1 MLSLALDVVGWQASG
16 MTARLSRHTLRRRV
30 NFYEVDQAAIVH
42 FSNFYRYMEEAEHAF
57 WRATGLA
64 LSDAGA
70 LGFPRVAAAFEFHA
84 PLRFDDQFDVELL
97 IAAIGRSSLRYSCR
111 ITRDGVPIA
120 TGTMTIVCVDVGPP
134 MRAVP
139 WPDAIV
145 ERIEVAQLG
154 A

>member
-1 MLSLALDVVGWQASG
+1 MS
-16 MTARLSRHTLRRRV
+16 ARLSRNTIRRRV

-57 WRATGLA
+57 WRAAGLA

-84 PLRFDDQFDVELL
+84 PLRFDDEFEAELL
-97 IAAIGRSSLRYSCR
+97 IAAIGRSSLRYICR
-111 ITRDGVPIA
+111 ITREGTPIA

-139 WPDAIV
+139 LPAAIV
-145 ERIEVAQLG
+145 DRIEVAQLT

>member
-1 MLSLALDVVGWQASG
+1 MS
-16 MTARLSRHTLRRRV
+16 ARLSRHTIRRRV

-57 WRATGLA
+57 WRAAGVA
-64 LSDAGA
+64 LTDAGA

-84 PLRFDDQFDVELL
+84 PLRFNDEFDAELL
-97 IAAIGRSSLRYSCR
+97 IAAIGRSSLRYTCR
-111 ITRDGVPIA
+111 ITREGTAIA

-134 MRAVP
+134 MRAVLLP
-139 WPDAIV
+139 AAIV
-145 ERIEVAQLG
+145 DRIEVAQLP